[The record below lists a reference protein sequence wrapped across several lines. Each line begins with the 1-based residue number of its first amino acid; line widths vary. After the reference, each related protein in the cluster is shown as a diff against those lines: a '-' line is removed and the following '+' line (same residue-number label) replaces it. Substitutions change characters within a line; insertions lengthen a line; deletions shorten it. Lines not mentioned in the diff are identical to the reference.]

1 MSNWKRFL
9 VFLAVWA
16 LAAALPLAAQAT
28 GQINGT
34 VVDASGAAV
43 AGARVVATNPAL
55 GVTRTT
61 SSDANGGFVISG
73 LRIGVYTV
81 TVDKAGFAQQRF
93 ANVHVEVSQTTTLHA
108 GLKLATQSA
117 TVEVTGVAPVVDQST
132 ITVGD
137 VVTQQT
143 VQEIP
148 LNGRHFVDLGLLV
161 PGSVIPPQ
169 NGFLTAP
176 VRGQGSFAI
185 NTAGNRED
193 ETNFMVNGINLNDMI
208 QNQITFQPSIDTV
221 AEFKV
226 ENSTPDVQYGRNSGA
241 VVNIA
246 TRSGTNE
253 IHGEAF
259 EFLRNDAL
267 DARNFFASTK
277 NPFKRNN
284 FGADVGGPILKN
296 KLFYFVTYEGLRQ
309 RQGLPFD
316 TRVLS
321 AAERAGVVDP
331 AAQQLL
337 QYIPQPNAP
346 DPKTGVMDTW
356 IGSGVAPVNLDV
368 YTGDIQAV
376 LGPNDTFHAYYALQQ
391 DHRIEPN
398 LQGDNVPGFGDTR
411 DGRRQVFTLNYDHI
425 LSANTVNSIRL
436 GGNRVHI
443 SFIPNQNINP
453 ASAGINTGT
462 TVGGLPF
469 ISVSGAFAL
478 GGPNGFPQG
487 RSDTAVVLADT
498 VSSLQGRHY
507 WQFGYEARRVSSN
520 NFGFT
525 PGAISFTSIPNFQQG
540 LVNTFTTTQG
550 GAFSDLAVTALDG
563 FVQDTFKASPR
574 LTLIAGLRYSYNET
588 PTDTLDRFS
597 VIDPATGAL
606 HQTSQPYGTNAKQF
620 GPRAGFT
627 WDPTGQGKTVVRGG
641 YGIYYDQPVLN
652 SVTGLTGNPPFAL
665 PLLNAAS
672 KTKTITLDQP
682 LAGVSA
688 ASISPANID
697 PNFKDDYVQDWN
709 LNIEHQL
716 TPTLGVTVGY
726 IGNKGTDLRLSINQ
740 NEGNPFPQ
748 YARISEVISGGNST
762 YNALWVS
769 AKKHLGSGLEFD
781 ANYTWSHA
789 IDYNS
794 LNSEGIVVQDS
805 ANFRNDKGSSDFD
818 ARHHFTFSG
827 VYSLPFQ
834 QNLAVKDWQVAGILT
849 LQSGNPFTVFVPG
862 FNPHTGTSGLT
873 RANLEGS
880 PVLSDP
886 TPTEWFDVT
895 AFADPGVA
903 AGGLGDLGRNSLVG
917 PGFANLDFSLA
928 RRFRVGERLTTEFRA
943 DAFDLLN
950 HANFGQPN
958 TTLGSSTFGEI
969 RSTRFPPGDSGSSRQ
984 IQLGLKFLF

>member
-1 MSNWKRFL
+1 M
-9 VFLAVWA
+9 
-16 LAAALPLAAQAT
+16 
-28 GQINGT
+28 
-34 VVDASGAAV
+34 
-43 AGARVVATNPAL
+43 
-55 GVTRTT
+55 
-61 SSDANGGFVISG
+61 
-73 LRIGVYTV
+73 
-81 TVDKAGFAQQRF
+81 
-93 ANVHVEVSQTTTLHA
+93 
-108 GLKLATQSA
+108 
-117 TVEVTGVAPVVDQST
+117 
-132 ITVGD
+132 
-137 VVTQQT
+137 
-143 VQEIP
+143 
-148 LNGRHFVDLGLLV
+148 
-161 PGSVIPPQ
+161 
-169 NGFLTAP
+169 
-176 VRGQGSFAI
+176 
-185 NTAGNRED
+185 
-193 ETNFMVNGINLNDMI
+193 
-208 QNQITFQPSIDTV
+208 
-221 AEFKV
+221 
-226 ENSTPDVQYGRNSGA
+226 
-241 VVNIA
+241 
-246 TRSGTNE
+246 
-253 IHGEAF
+253 
-259 EFLRNDAL
+259 
-267 DARNFFASTK
+267 
-277 NPFKRNN
+277 
-284 FGADVGGPILKN
+284 
-296 KLFYFVTYEGLRQ
+296 
-309 RQGLPFD
+309 
-316 TRVLS
+316 
-321 AAERAGVVDP
+321 DP

-346 DPKTGVMDTW
+346 DPKTGVMATW

-376 LGPNDTFHAYYALQQ
+376 LGPNDTLHAYYALQQ

-453 ASAGINTGT
+453 ASVGINTGT

-606 HQTSQPYGTNAKQF
+606 RQTSQPYGTNAKQF

-748 YARISEVISGGNST
+748 YARISEIISGGNST

-873 RANLEGS
+873 RANLVGS